1 MERTS
6 RWHLTDG
13 KWVNN
18 NAEVPLERPTERAS
32 KDLVVLFL
40 DLILLDMF

>member
-18 NAEVPLERPTERAS
+18 NAEVPLETGL
-32 KDLVVLFL
+32 LVVFFG
-40 DLILLDMF
+40 DLILLDPF